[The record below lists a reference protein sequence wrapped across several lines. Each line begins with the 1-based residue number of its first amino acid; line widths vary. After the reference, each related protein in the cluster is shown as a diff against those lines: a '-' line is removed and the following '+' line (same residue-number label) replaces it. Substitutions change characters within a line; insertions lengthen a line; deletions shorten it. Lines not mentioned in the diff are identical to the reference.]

1 MTRDELIDRLKG
13 YEWADFECKRAQHDV
28 PRDAYSTVSAFAN
41 TQGGWLLFGVSE
53 NAGRLEV
60 SGVAPNAFDR
70 IQNAFLTTLRS
81 GQKLN
86 HRSEEHTSELQSR

>member
-1 MTRDELIDRLKG
+1 MTRDKLIDRLKG

-53 NAGRLEV
+53 NAGRVWARVKPLMPLG
-60 SGVAPNAFDR
+60 SAISKDMARRPTA
-70 IQNAFLTTLRS
+70 
-81 GQKLN
+81 
-86 HRSEEHTSELQSR
+86 